1 MSAYRTSK
9 KCRLS
14 YIVLSILLALI
25 VLIGYF
31 CYQLSLHLDEVCRS
45 ESKLLA
51 VEMINSAVEETL
63 SADITGELIKETK
76 DEKGNVVALSLDPV
90 STNKI
95 NNIVSQAVSRKIREN
110 ENKAFKVPIGTLSG
124 IPFLNGRGFDL
135 DLRLNQIG
143 LVTTRI
149 RSEFEACGINQTRY
163 KVYIEI
169 NVELNAIMSVNNA
182 KISVEHQYLIGE
194 KVIVGDVPQSYF
206 SI

>member
-110 ENKAFKVPIGTLSG
+110 ENKAFNVPIGTLSG